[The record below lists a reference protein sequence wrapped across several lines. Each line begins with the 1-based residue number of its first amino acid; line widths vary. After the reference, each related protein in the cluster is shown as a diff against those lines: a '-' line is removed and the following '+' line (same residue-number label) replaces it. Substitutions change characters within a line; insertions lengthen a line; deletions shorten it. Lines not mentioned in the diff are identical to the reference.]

1 MKFGVFDHVDCSN
14 VSLAEHLE
22 NRLKIAEVYDRCGI
36 HGYHVAEHHSTPL
49 GFAPSPGILLS
60 AVAQR
65 TSRLKLG
72 PLVYLLPLY
81 EPLRLI
87 EEVAMLDSMSSGR
100 FMLGVGR
107 GVSPLELKF
116 FNVDAAKSQAMYIEA
131 LECMMRGF
139 RDDTLNFEGEY
150 YSYKDVPMR
159 VKPVQKPHPELW
171 YGVLSPDSAEWAAD
185 NNVNIVTLALDA
197 DARRITD
204 RYRAEWAKLGKSA
217 DSIPLMG
224 VSRHVVVADTDE
236 EAKAIARRAYLH
248 WIDSFDRLWV
258 ENGTTVRK
266 AVPPV
271 AALYPETWDGLEAVG
286 NGIAGSPETVRK
298 FVLEEAERTGI
309 NYLVSWFAFGD
320 MSVAEVTNSV
330 ELFSSEVMPA
340 FDRAPDARKL
350 AVG

>member
-1 MKFGVFDHVDCSN
+1 MKFGVFDHVDCSD
-14 VSLAEHLE
+14 VPLAEHLE

-60 AVAQR
+60 SVAQR
-65 TSRLKLG
+65 TRRLKFG

-87 EEVAMLDSMSSGR
+87 EEVSMLDALSDGR

-107 GVSPLELKF
+107 GVSALELNF

-131 LECMMRGF
+131 LECLMRGF
-139 RDDTLNFEGEY
+139 RDDKLNFEGEY
-150 YSYKDVPMR
+150 YHYKDVPMR
-159 VKPVQKPHPELW
+159 AKPVQQPHPELW
-171 YGVLSPDSAEWAAD
+171 YGVLSPDTTAWAAA

-197 DARRITD
+197 DARGITD
-204 RYRAEWAKLGKSA
+204 RYRAEWAKLGKSPE
-217 DSIPLMG
+217 SIPLMG

-248 WIDSFDRLWV
+248 WIDSFDRLWQ

-266 AVPPV
+266 EVPPV
-271 AALYPETWDGLEAVG
+271 AALYPETWDELEAVG
-286 NGIAGSPETVRK
+286 NGIAGSPETVRN
-298 FVLEEAERTGI
+298 FVLAEAERTGI

-320 MSVAEVTNSV
+320 MNVAEVTKSV
-330 ELFSSEVMPA
+330 ELFSSDVMPA
-340 FDRAPDARKL
+340 FDQAQRLQTAA
-350 AVG
+350 AG